1 MAYPVDNIIPVNLI
15 LTPGGLGYADFS
27 SAFVFAN
34 TADLKTLPAPPQA
47 MVKPGKIK
55 VVEKVIAEGED
66 NALVTQEDAQV
77 VFPVDTFRDY
87 GNLTELAADFSTASD
102 IYLIAT
108 RYFAQVP
115 RPAQITV
122 WMKNPADKTLLET
135 VNKATEEAWRY
146 HYFFKHADLTD
157 PNVLSLSDWSDAA
170 EHPVW
175 FTTSAANITDGNVHN
190 DIASQLAAKGNRHMF
205 VGYKLAASVTADPS
219 QAYAMVQLAA
229 AFNKFK
235 PLGINTAITGEYQV
249 LPGVSGDSLKTSGY
263 NALKTKK
270 AVFFTEIELAGQTD
284 ACRVINSRSM
294 SSYDEFIDDVIN
306 LDVLKNSL
314 QVDGYNYIANVGT
327 KRALTPREYGGLLSC
342 VAATCKRFYDNGVL
356 GEGTYVDQESGETKV
371 ASFGFVINSK
381 PEDVLSLTASQRK
394 KRYFPPTSVL
404 VILARAGHVAEINVT
419 VE

>member
-27 SAFVFAN
+27 SAFVFADA
-34 TADLKTLPAPPQA
+34 ADLKTPPAPPA
-47 MVKPGKIK
+47 EMLKAGKNK
-55 VVEKVIAEGED
+55 AAVVIAEGE
-66 NALVTQEDAQV
+66 AQP
-77 VFPVDTFRDY
+77 PVIQIDVQDTFPINTCRDY
-87 GNLTELAADFSTASD
+87 GSLPELAADFSTTSD

-115 RPAQITV
+115 RPAQISV
-122 WMKNPADKTLLET
+122 WMKDPADGGLLDT
-135 VNKATEEAWRY
+135 VNKAEEVAWRY
-146 HYFFKHADLTD
+146 HYFFKQSDMTD
-157 PNVLSLSDWSDAA
+157 TNVLDLSDWSDAA

-175 FTTSAANITDGNVHN
+175 FTSSADDILDGNKHD
-190 DIASQLAAKGNRHMF
+190 DIASQLAEKGNRHMF

-235 PLGINTAITGEYQV
+235 PLGLNTAITGEYQV
-249 LPGVSGDSLKTSGY
+249 LSGVSGDSLKTSGY
-263 NALKTKK
+263 NALKAKK
-270 AVFFTEIELAGQTD
+270 TVFFTEVELAGQTD
-284 ACRVINSRSM
+284 ASRVINSRSM

-327 KRALTPREYGGLLSC
+327 KRALTPRDYGGLLSC
-342 VAATCKRFYDNGVL
+342 VATTCKRFYDNGVL
-356 GEGTYVDQESGETKV
+356 GEGSYVDQETGDTKI
-371 ASFGFVINSK
+371 ANFGFVINSK

-394 KRYFPPTSVL
+394 KREFPPISVL